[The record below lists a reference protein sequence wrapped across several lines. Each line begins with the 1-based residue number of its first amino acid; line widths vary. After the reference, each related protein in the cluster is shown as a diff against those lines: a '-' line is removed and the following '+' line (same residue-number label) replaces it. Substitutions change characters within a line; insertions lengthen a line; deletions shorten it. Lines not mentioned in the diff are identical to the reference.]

1 VSLVPKV
8 IVVGAGPTGLV
19 LAAELASAGIPCRI
33 LERRAQRSSWSRA
46 FGLTPYTMELLDMRG
61 LADTAISRGLPWK
74 HGPLGDGKNFL
85 DFGRLDSRFPFMLI
99 MPQNRTEEVLEEW
112 ALRAGAE
119 LVREARV
126 VGLEQDASGVTL
138 QVEGPDGRKWTE
150 RASYVVGC
158 DGVRSAVRSLAGIG
172 FNGMSYDCSLIT
184 ADVRLRHVP
193 DPPVHA
199 ITGARGTVAVFPYGD
214 GTFRLIVLDRRRM
227 QVPLEQPVTLEE
239 LEESVTGILGVD
251 LGIYEPLW
259 MSRFRSDQRQA
270 ERYRAGRVLLA
281 GDAAH
286 THIPSGGQG
295 LQVGVQDAINLAW
308 KLAAEIEGWAPEG
321 LLDSYERERHPIAE
335 ATLRKTDLVFKY
347 EISSAAPLRLLRW
360 LIMQTMKVR
369 ALQLPVVRE
378 FAGLTLRYPPPRGSG
393 AHPLVGRRVPDVR
406 LEQEGGSPGRLYELL
421 RQRRFVLVD
430 RTAEGAFAALAE
442 RGWGARVVVVR
453 PRAVDRADLP
463 SALLVRPDGII
474 AWARTRTGAAGL
486 EAALRHWCG
495 GPGARS
501 EPAPARPVAVRA

>member
-1 VSLVPKV
+1 MPLVPKV
-8 IVVGAGPTGLV
+8 IVVGAGPTGLT

-61 LADTAISRGLPWK
+61 QADTAIERGLPWRL
-74 HGPLGDGKNFL
+74 GPLGDGKSYL

-126 VGLEQDASGVTL
+126 VGLGQDDSGVTL
-138 QVEGPDGRKWTE
+138 EVEGADGKTWSE

-158 DGVRSAVRSLAGIG
+158 DGVRSAVRSLSGIG
-172 FNGMSYDCSLIT
+172 FEGMSYDCSLVT
-184 ADVRLRHVP
+184 ADVRLKHAP
-193 DPPVHA
+193 EPPVHA

-214 GTFRLIVLDRRRM
+214 GTFRLIVLDRARM
-227 QVPLEQPVTLEE
+227 RVPLEEPVTVEE
-239 LEESVTGILGVD
+239 LEESVRGILGVD
-251 LGIYEPLW
+251 LGIHEPLW

-270 ERYRAGRVLLA
+270 DRYRVGRVLLA

-308 KLAAEIEGWAPEG
+308 KLTAELEGRAPEG
-321 LLDSYERERHPIAE
+321 LLDSYQQERHPIAE

-347 EISSAAPLRLLRW
+347 EISSAAPLRLVRW
-360 LIMQTMKVR
+360 LIMQSLKVK
-369 ALQLPVVRE
+369 ALQLPVVKE

-393 AHPLVGRRVPDVR
+393 AHSLVGRRVPDVR
-406 LEQEGGSPGRLYELL
+406 LDVQDTAPVRLHELL
-421 RQRRFVLVD
+421 RQRRFVLMD
-430 RTAEGAFAALAE
+430 RTPEGRFAAVVE
-442 RGWGARVVVVR
+442 KGWKDRVVVAR
-453 PRAVDRADLP
+453 GRAWDRADLP
-463 SALLVRPDGII
+463 PALLVRPDGIC
-474 AWARTRTGAAGL
+474 AWGLTRAGVPAL
-486 EAALRHWCG
+486 EAVLHRWCG
-495 GPGARS
+495 GPADASVPERTAAS
-501 EPAPARPVAVRA
+501 A

>member
-1 VSLVPKV
+1 MSPVPKV
-8 IVVGAGPTGLV
+8 IVVGAGPTGLT

-61 LADTAISRGLPWK
+61 QADATIEKGLPWK
-74 HGPLGDGKNFL
+74 HGPLGDGKSYL

-99 MPQNRTEEVLEEW
+99 MPQNRTEEVLEAW

-126 VGLEQDASGVTL
+126 VGLRQEDSGVTL
-138 QVEGPDGRKWTE
+138 DVEGADGKTWKE
-150 RASYVVGC
+150 HASYVVGC
-158 DGVRSAVRSLAGIG
+158 DGVRSAVRSLSGIG
-172 FNGMSYDCSLIT
+172 FEGMSYDCSLVT
-184 ADVRLRHVP
+184 ADVRLKHPP

-214 GTFRLIVLDRRRM
+214 GTFRLIVLDRARM
-227 QVPLEQPVTLEE
+227 QVPLEQAVTLEE
-239 LEESVTGILGVD
+239 VEQSVRAILGVD
-251 LGIYEPLW
+251 LGIHEPLW

-270 ERYRAGRVLLA
+270 DRYRAGRVLLA

-308 KLAAEIEGWAPEG
+308 KLIAELQGWAPEG
-321 LLDSYERERHPIAE
+321 LLDSYQEERHPIAK

-347 EISSAAPLRLLRW
+347 EISSAAPLRLVRW
-360 LIMQTMKVR
+360 LIMQSLKVN
-369 ALQLPVVRE
+369 AIQLPVVKE
-378 FAGLTLRYPPPRGSG
+378 FAGLTLRYPPPRGAD
-393 AHPLVGRRVPDVR
+393 AHPLVGRRVPDIQMDLPHARPV
-406 LEQEGGSPGRLYELL
+406 RLYELL

-430 RTAEGAFAALAE
+430 RTLEGRFASVVGH
-442 RGWGARVVVVR
+442 GWEDRVVVAR
-453 PRAVDRADLP
+453 GGAWDRIDLP
-463 SALLVRPDGII
+463 PALLVRPDGIV
-474 AWARTRTGAAGL
+474 AWGVTRAGVPGL
-486 EAALRHWCG
+486 EAVLHKWCG
-495 GPGARS
+495 GPTEAS
-501 EPAPARPVAVRA
+501 VPARAAASA